1 MDGRWLKWTIRSE
14 IEQLWRKNDGIKP
27 KTRRLFQYIL
37 VSLHRN
43 WKSPNWKSETQIL
56 EIKIFIFFQKR
67 DEDEKLK
74 LQINIRDFRYFRNL
88 RNWGCRNFANNPI
101 GNLEGVRDFGNNP
114 IWFGVYFKTQIKV

>member
-1 MDGRWLKWTIRSE
+1 MTVLKLDGYFSIFCFSPPELKISE
-14 IEQLWRKNDGIKP
+14 LK
-27 KTRRLFQYIL
+27 
-37 VSLHRN
+37 VRN
-43 WKSPNWKSETQIL
+43 SNSRDQN
-56 EIKIFIFFQKR
+56 FYFFQKR

-114 IWFGVYFKTQIKV
+114 IWFGVYFTTLIKV